1 MAEKVEIEIPGIG
14 KIEAKN
20 AASEATLVEI
30 LKVLQNTKK
39 NTDGLKKELK
49 DSQKGGG
56 DSGAAGAGAAAAK
69 GLGAMGGAAKTA
81 GKLLFGLGAAV
92 GATTSIFNGLT
103 KGTAGIIG
111 EFGRLGDNVSAAAAT
126 FEKIPLVG
134 GALAAAFGAVTEA
147 AERQVAAYRNLS
159 QIGATFGGDL
169 SAMTNAASGAGLTFD
184 QFANVLKNNS
194 QALVLLGGTTEQ
206 GAKRFAKLSKT
217 LQDTGLASELYRLG
231 YSTEQV
237 NEGIGGFITTIGRG
251 GVAQRM
257 TNEQLAMGAASYLK
271 ELDGLAKITG
281 ETRAEK
287 EKERQ
292 ALMKDAQVRAAL
304 STMDPKAREAFL
316 TQIQSL
322 PEGMRAAAKDM
333 LATGTITSE
342 EAVKLNAVMPKFSG
356 ELMTMGR
363 TLKAGGKVSADQL
376 AATRD
381 RAIDEAKMSAVRNKT
396 LAEFPG
402 ELQSTMVGVFDL
414 SEKEKGDY
422 KKALQ
427 EQADSVK
434 KTNTAETMAEL
445 QKRVAKA
452 SNTFTDFLASSGLL
466 KSFGDVFET
475 LTAFVQSVAVPVFN
489 ALTGVMQF
497 FIPIIS
503 DVVVPAL
510 QMLGDWISFGVMPI
524 LQKLGS
530 TVGTILT
537 PIFSAIGFV
546 LENVV
551 EPALF
556 FISDVVDTL
565 VVPALQAIAYIA
577 AGLVAV
583 KLGFM
588 AASAATAAMG
598 FIALAKPFL
607 PLIGIVLAAYVAFKG
622 IKFIVENFGDIMSTV
637 GDGVKLYFGIW
648 KQLFLYVKLGF
659 YKLLDSLPFVNMK
672 KQIEETEGEISS
684 LQEERKKTVEQIDE
698 RWKKKENA
706 QDDKRATAKEMRERA
721 LAERR
726 AAREEGTSDRREM
739 RDRNLTDEKRK
750 LLEEEKKSKEIDT
763 SSPESMADG
772 LSRALGG
779 FFHKQVDTA
788 KATQKIEQETADA
801 RRSLEEGSRRLSEAK
816 DQKERDLAVKQIDAA
831 NKQLGSLKQQEDKLA
846 KDTKSLPGKPGGE
859 KGEAFKGNQKEFYN
873 KMYETLLASA
883 KKQGVEN
890 PEAIAHLGASQSSVE
905 TGYGKHLAGGNN
917 YFGIKAR
924 PGEGGAGQKT
934 QEFINGKMVTVND
947 KFRKY
952 GSMEESADDYVKF
965 LKENKRYQGV
975 LKAKSADEAIEAQ
988 GRTGYATDPNY
999 AAKLK
1004 TVYKRGDTTIRQGAA
1019 VEELPK
1025 KSEAAKPVEDK
1036 KGPSWWSKNAPSWMG
1051 GDKKVEPVVPPK
1063 EEKRS
1068 EPAKP
1073 VVTPKEET
1081 DKNRLKQE
1089 LEARQRAAG
1098 GYAMAAGSGQ
1108 NADGTANAGMKAFMA
1123 NESRMQ
1129 EIFGLLDKSSTLVN
1143 DTQIKTS
1150 SMFDNILG
1158 GFNKMIPDIGG
1169 MFGSLIP
1176 NISSSFTTAFS
1187 GVTSGISSF
1196 FSKGPIASLDSK
1208 IAKIDTK
1215 SLEKSDTVSAMEK
1228 LLGKGPSL
1236 LGIGT
1241 ASPNTNNG
1249 MSSIDSM
1256 KGTLSDTTSTAISDM
1271 GSKFDQ
1277 LFSNMQEQKTT
1288 EVAAA
1293 NEKSNP
1299 IIDTLNSKLDRLID
1313 INLRLASINDDQLR
1327 VQKGIGSG
1335 DMFSSVA

>member
-1 MAEKVEIEIPGIG
+1 
-14 KIEAKN
+14 
-20 AASEATLVEI
+20 
-30 LKVLQNTKK
+30 
-39 NTDGLKKELK
+39 
-49 DSQKGGG
+49 
-56 DSGAAGAGAAAAK
+56 
-69 GLGAMGGAAKTA
+69 
-81 GKLLFGLGAAV
+81 
-92 GATTSIFNGLT
+92 
-103 KGTAGIIG
+103 
-111 EFGRLGDNVSAAAAT
+111 
-126 FEKIPLVG
+126 
-134 GALAAAFGAVTEA
+134 
-147 AERQVAAYRNLS
+147 
-159 QIGATFGGDL
+159 
-169 SAMTNAASGAGLTFD
+169 
-184 QFANVLKNNS
+184 
-194 QALVLLGGTTEQ
+194 
-206 GAKRFAKLSKT
+206 
-217 LQDTGLASELYRLG
+217 
-231 YSTEQV
+231 
-237 NEGIGGFITTIGRG
+237 
-251 GVAQRM
+251 
-257 TNEQLAMGAASYLK
+257 
-271 ELDGLAKITG
+271 
-281 ETRAEK
+281 
-287 EKERQ
+287 
-292 ALMKDAQVRAAL
+292 MKDAQVRAAL

-524 LQKLGS
+524 LEKLGS

-546 LENVV
+546 LENAV

-637 GDGVKLYFGIW
+637 GDGVKLFFGVW
-648 KQLFLYVKLGF
+648 KQLFAYIKLGF
-659 YKLLDSLPFVNMK
+659 YKVLDSLPFVNMK
-672 KQIEETEGEISS
+672 KQIQETEGEIAS
-684 LQEERKKTVEQIDE
+684 LQEERKKTAEQIDE
-698 RWKKKENA
+698 RWKKKSNS
-706 QDDKRATAKEMRERA
+706 QDDKRATAKEMREQA

-726 AAREEGTSDRREM
+726 AAREAGTFDRREA
-739 RDRNLTDEKRK
+739 RDKNLNDDKRR

-763 SSPESMADG
+763 SSPESMAEG

-788 KATQKIEQETADA
+788 KATQKIEKETADA
-801 RRSLEEGSRRLSEAK
+801 KRSLEEGSRRLSEAK

-890 PEAIAHLGASQSSVE
+890 PEAIAHLGASQSAVE

-965 LKENKRYQGV
+965 LKENKRYKGV
-975 LKAKSADEAIEAQ
+975 LQAKSADEAIEAQ

-1019 VEELPK
+1019 VAEPTK

-1051 GDKKVEPVVPPK
+1051 GDKKVEPAPPPK
-1063 EEKRS
+1063 EEKKPESDNLRLRQELAARTRAADGLAMAAGSGQNADGSANEAMKAFMANEARMKELFGLLEKKS

-1073 VVTPKEET
+1073 ASDKKSETYTINGKPASKEQFDKYMKDNPELAKMMDGKLLSKPAVLPKEET
-1081 DKNRLKQE
+1081 ESSRLKQE
-1089 LEARQRAAG
+1089 LEARQKAAG

-1241 ASPNTNNG
+1241 ASPNINNG

-1256 KGTLSDTTSTAISDM
+1256 KGTLADTTSTAISDM

-1327 VQKGIGSG
+1327 VQRGIGSG
-1335 DMFSSVA
+1335 DMFSSVG

>member
-30 LKVLQNTKK
+30 LKVLQSTKK

-49 DSQKGGG
+49 DSQKDNGGG
-56 DSGAAGAGAAAAK
+56 GGAGAGGAGAAK
-69 GLGAMGGAAKTA
+69 TLGAVGGAAKTA
-81 GKLLFGLGAAV
+81 GKLLYGLGAAV

-111 EFGRLGDNVSAAAAT
+111 EFSKLGDSVSSAAQT

-217 LQDTGLASELYRLG
+217 LQDSGLASELYRLG

-251 GVAQRM
+251 GLAQKM
-257 TNEQLAMGAASYLK
+257 TNEQLATGAANYLK

-292 ALMKDAQVRAAL
+292 QLMKDAQVRAAL

-333 LATGTITSE
+333 LATGSITSE
-342 EAVKLNAVMPKFSG
+342 EAVKLNAVMPGFSG
-356 ELMTMGR
+356 ELMRMGR
-363 TLKAGGKVSADQL
+363 TLKAGGKVSADEL

-381 RAIDEAKMSAVRNKT
+381 RAIDEAKMSAKRNKT

-475 LTAFVQSVAVPVFN
+475 LVAFVQSVAVPVFS
-489 ALTGVMQF
+489 ALAGVMQF

-503 DVVVPAL
+503 DLVVPAL
-510 QMLGDWISFGVMPI
+510 QMLGDWITFGVLPI

-537 PIFSAIGFV
+537 PVFAAVGFV
-546 LENVV
+546 LENVL

-565 VVPALQAIAYIA
+565 VVPALQAIAYVA

-622 IKFIVENFGDIMSTV
+622 VKFIVENFGDIMSTI

-648 KQLFLYVKLGF
+648 KQLFAYIKLGF
-659 YKLLDSLPFVNMK
+659 YKVLDSLPFVDMS
-672 KQIEETEGEISS
+672 KQIKETEGEITQ
-684 LQEERKKTVEQIDE
+684 LQEERKKTVEEIDE
-698 RWKKKENA
+698 RWKKKGA
-706 QDDKRATAKEMRERA
+706 ASDDKRATAKEARERA

-726 AAREEGTSDRREM
+726 AAREDGALDRREG
-739 RDRNLTDEKRK
+739 RDRNLNDDKRK
-750 LLEEEKKSKEIDT
+750 LLEEEKKGKEIDT
-763 SSPESMADG
+763 SSPESMAEG

-788 KATQKIEQETADA
+788 KATQKIEQETAEA
-801 RRSLEEGSRRLSEAK
+801 RRSLEEGTKRLSEAK
-816 DQKERDLAVKQIDAA
+816 DQKERDLAVKQIEAA

-873 KMYETLLASA
+873 KMYDSLLASA

-890 PEAIAHLGASQSSVE
+890 PEAIAHLGASQSAVE

-924 PGEGGAGQKT
+924 PGEGGPAQQTK
-934 QEFINGKMVTVND
+934 EFINGKMVTVND

-975 LKAKSADEAIEAQ
+975 LKAKTASEAIEAQ
-988 GRTGYATDPNY
+988 GKTGYATDPNY

-1004 TVYKRGDTTIRQGAA
+1004 TVYQRGDTTIRQGAS
-1019 VEELPK
+1019 VQDVPK
-1025 KSEAAKPVEDK
+1025 KSEAAKPSEEK
-1036 KGPSWWSKNAPSWMG
+1036 KGPSWWSKNAPGWLG
-1051 GDKKVEPVVPPK
+1051 GDKKSEPGKPS
-1063 EEKRS
+1063 S

-1073 VVTPKEET
+1073 SGTYEVNGKPATKEQYEAQRKAMSGMKDIADTSKLKEEL
-1081 DKNRLKQE
+1081 D
-1089 LEARQRAAG
+1089 ARQKASTKYALAAG
-1098 GYAMAAGSGQ
+1098 NGQ
-1108 NADGTANAGMKAFMA
+1108 NADGTANEGMKAFMA
-1123 NESRMQ
+1123 NEARMQ
-1129 EIFGLLDKSSTLVN
+1129 EIFGLLDKSSKLVN
-1143 DTQIKTS
+1143 DTQLKTS
-1150 SMFDNILG
+1150 TMFDDILG

-1176 NISSSFTTAFS
+1176 NISSTFTTAFS
-1187 GVTSGISSF
+1187 GVTSGISNF
-1196 FSKGPIASLDSK
+1196 FSKGPIASLETK
-1208 IAKIDTK
+1208 VAKIGTPAFGA
-1215 SLEKSDTVSAMEK
+1215 SANMT
-1228 LLGKGPSL
+1228 G
-1236 LGIGT
+1236 
-1241 ASPNTNNG
+1241 
-1249 MSSIDSM
+1249 IDSM
-1256 KGTLSDTTSTAISDM
+1256 KGTLSDPTSTAITDM

-1277 LFSNMQEQKTT
+1277 LFSNMQDQKNTN
-1288 EVAAA
+1288 EAVAS
-1293 NEKSNP
+1293 EKSNP
-1299 IIDTLNSKLDRLID
+1299 IVDALNTKLDRLID

>member
-1 MAEKVEIEIPGIG
+1 
-14 KIEAKN
+14 
-20 AASEATLVEI
+20 
-30 LKVLQNTKK
+30 
-39 NTDGLKKELK
+39 
-49 DSQKGGG
+49 
-56 DSGAAGAGAAAAK
+56 
-69 GLGAMGGAAKTA
+69 
-81 GKLLFGLGAAV
+81 
-92 GATTSIFNGLT
+92 
-103 KGTAGIIG
+103 
-111 EFGRLGDNVSAAAAT
+111 
-126 FEKIPLVG
+126 
-134 GALAAAFGAVTEA
+134 
-147 AERQVAAYRNLS
+147 
-159 QIGATFGGDL
+159 
-169 SAMTNAASGAGLTFD
+169 
-184 QFANVLKNNS
+184 
-194 QALVLLGGTTEQ
+194 
-206 GAKRFAKLSKT
+206 
-217 LQDTGLASELYRLG
+217 
-231 YSTEQV
+231 
-237 NEGIGGFITTIGRG
+237 
-251 GVAQRM
+251 M

-304 STMDPKAREAFL
+304 SAMDPKAREAFL
-316 TQIQSL
+316 AQIQSL

-363 TLKAGGKVSADQL
+363 TLKAGGKVSADQI

-546 LENVV
+546 LENAV

-637 GDGVKLYFGIW
+637 GDGVKLFFGVW
-648 KQLFLYVKLGF
+648 KQLFAYIKLGF
-659 YKLLDSLPFVNMK
+659 YKVLDSLPFVNMK
-672 KQIEETEGEISS
+672 KQIQETEGEIAS
-684 LQEERKKTVEQIDE
+684 LQEERKKTAEQIDE
-698 RWKKKENA
+698 RWKKKSNS
-706 QDDKRATAKEMRERA
+706 QDDKRATAKEMREQA

-726 AAREEGTSDRREM
+726 AAREAGTSDRREA
-739 RDRNLTDEKRK
+739 RDKNLNDDKRR

-763 SSPESMADG
+763 SSPESMAEG

-788 KATQKIEQETADA
+788 KATQKIEKETADA
-801 RRSLEEGSRRLSEAK
+801 KRSLEEGSRRLSEAK

-890 PEAIAHLGASQSSVE
+890 PEAIAHLGASQSAVE

-965 LKENKRYQGV
+965 LKENKRYKGV
-975 LKAKSADEAIEAQ
+975 LQAKSADEAIEAQ

-1019 VEELPK
+1019 VEEPPK

-1051 GDKKVEPVVPPK
+1051 GDKKVEPAPPPKEEKKPEPVKPAVPPK
-1063 EEKRS
+1063 EEKKP
-1068 EPAKP
+1068 EPVKP
-1073 VVTPKEET
+1073 NKTETYEVNGRPATKEQYEAQRKVMSTMMPSNTLT
-1081 DKNRLKQE
+1081 DTSTKDKLKQE
-1089 LEARQRAAG
+1089 LEARQKAAG

-1241 ASPNTNNG
+1241 ASPNINNG

-1327 VQKGIGSG
+1327 VQRGIGSG
-1335 DMFSSVA
+1335 DMFSSVG